1 MTKTISLLLLAVLLT
16 NTLVSALNWRLLR
29 QPKIRKRS
37 KKGWRKTKNG
47 WLRLDLPRDSSL
59 RIGVTHRP
67 KECSMKSKSEDY
79 LSVHYNGTL
88 FSDGKEFD
96 SSILREEPFVFQIGR
111 RQMNEGW
118 EKGLLNMCIG
128 EKRKLVVPSDL
139 AYGEVG
145 GFGSESINKI
155 KPGATLV
162 YDVELLG
169 ILDEDAAAPH
179 FVW

>member
-1 MTKTISLLLLAVLLT
+1 MARLFLCSTTNDDFDLALCYK
-16 NTLVSALNWRLLR
+16 SR
-29 QPKIRKRS
+29 
-37 KKGWRKTKNG
+37 
-47 WLRLDLPRDSSL
+47 
-59 RIGVTHRP
+59 
-67 KECSMKSKSEDY
+67 MKSKSGDF

-88 FSDGKEFD
+88 FSSEKEFD
-96 SSILREEPFVFQIGR
+96 SSILREEQFVFQIGR

-128 EKRKLVVPSDL
+128 EKRRLVVPSDL

-155 KPGATLV
+155 KPGATLI
-162 YDVELLG
+162 YDVELLE

-179 FVW
+179 FVWG